1 MGLGQSH
8 RFHAGPILRV
18 RLAKVDEGEAV
29 PGGDDDVDNNDEKG
43 DEYIEITKN
52 DDLICELLRV
62 GPHSLKPK
70 VEPLAVSLG
79 VQVRPDDFFRCNSIS

>member
-1 MGLGQSH
+1 MESM
-8 RFHAGPILRV
+8 
-18 RLAKVDEGEAV
+18 
-29 PGGDDDVDNNDEKG
+29 
-43 DEYIEITKN
+43 KN

-79 VQVRPDDFFRCNSIS
+79 VQVRPDDFF